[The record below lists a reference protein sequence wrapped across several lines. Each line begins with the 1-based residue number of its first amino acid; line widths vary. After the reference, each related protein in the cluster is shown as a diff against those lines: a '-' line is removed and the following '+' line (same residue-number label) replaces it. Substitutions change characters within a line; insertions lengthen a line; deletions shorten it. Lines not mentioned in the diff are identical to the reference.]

1 MDWKAWHE
9 KYDDPASPLTR
20 RLRIVQGLVREVL
33 DQSPPG
39 PLRVI
44 SLCSGQG
51 QDLLQVLAD
60 HSRRED
66 VRARLV
72 ELDERNTA
80 LAKAAVRASGLS
92 LVEIVTADASRSEN
106 YDGMTPAD
114 LVLICGLFG
123 NISEADI
130 EQVVAT
136 CPQLCGTGGRVIWTR
151 NRRVPDRVEQICG
164 WFEGRGF
171 EREWLS
177 DDTFEFGVGMHR
189 FAGAPEP
196 LALGRSLFSFVGYDR
211 LPDVVGASGA
221 S

>member
-20 RLRIVQGLVREVL
+20 RLRVVQGLVREAL
-33 DQSPPG
+33 DLSPPG

-51 QDLLQVLAD
+51 RDLLEVLTD
-60 HSRRED
+60 HPRRED

-80 LAKAAVRASGLS
+80 LAMAAARDSGLS
-92 LVEIVTADASRSEN
+92 QVEIVTADASRSEN

-123 NISEADI
+123 NIGDADI
-130 EQVVAT
+130 ERVVAT
-136 CPQLCGTGGRVIWTR
+136 CPQLCKTGGRVVWTR
-151 NRRVPDRVEQICG
+151 K
-164 WFEGRGF
+164 
-171 EREWLS
+171 S
-177 DDTFEFGVGMHR
+177 
-189 FAGAPEP
+189 
-196 LALGRSLFSFVGYDR
+196 
-211 LPDVVGASGA
+211 SGA
-221 S
+221 GPSQADLRVVRRARLRAGLAVRRDLRVRRWHASLCRDARTTGPWPKPVLVRRI